1 MVSSR
6 RNTSVAVAAA
16 FGLSLLVA
24 APAAIAQVTSFKQ
37 AVAEEAAG
45 DSVLGEFY
53 RTRAFEGLWIGTDQ
67 DSLARRNALL
77 AAFADAPMH
86 GLPADLYDPQS
97 LIAKMQAATTPFEQ
111 GQLEAEL
118 SRLFLQYARDI
129 QTGILTPDQVVELIH
144 RRVPYR
150 DQLETLNGFATAE
163 PINFLKSLA
172 PQSPEYARLL
182 RAKMTL
188 EQVIATDAWG
198 EQVWSSNTLRPGES
212 GTAVTAL
219 RNRLIRMGYLS
230 RSLTPIYDD
239 AMVEAVRDFQ
249 SAHGLTADGVAG
261 PGTLEQINIAPE
273 ERLKSV
279 LVAMERERW
288 LNIDRGDRHVWVNL
302 TDFTA
307 KIVDHD
313 IVTFETRSVIGA
325 RDTDRQS
332 PEFSDEMEHMVI
344 NPTWFVPRSII
355 VGEYLPSLQAD
366 PTSVGHLE
374 IVNSRGQVLD
384 RTSADFSQF
393 TESTFPFSMRQPP
406 GPRNA
411 LGSVKFMFPNRYNI
425 YLHDTPAQN
434 LFVREVRA
442 YSHGCIRLDDPHEFA
457 YALLA
462 PQVSE
467 PVGYFQSILRTR
479 QETQVDLNQHVPVHI
494 DYRTAFTNADNQ
506 LEFRRDIY
514 GRDAQIWQALARQG
528 VAVPGVQG

>member
-1 MVSSR
+1 
-6 RNTSVAVAAA
+6 
-16 FGLSLLVA
+16 
-24 APAAIAQVTSFKQ
+24 
-37 AVAEEAAG
+37 
-45 DSVLGEFY
+45 
-53 RTRAFEGLWIGTDQ
+53 
-67 DSLARRNALL
+67 
-77 AAFADAPMH
+77 
-86 GLPADLYDPQS
+86 
-97 LIAKMQAATTPFEQ
+97 
-111 GQLEAEL
+111 
-118 SRLFLQYARDI
+118 
-129 QTGILTPDQVVELIH
+129 
-144 RRVPYR
+144 
-150 DQLETLNGFATAE
+150 
-163 PINFLKSLA
+163 
-172 PQSPEYARLL
+172 
-182 RAKMTL
+182 
-188 EQVIATDAWG
+188 
-198 EQVWSSNTLRPGES
+198 
-212 GTAVTAL
+212 
-219 RNRLIRMGYLS
+219 
-230 RSLTPIYDD
+230 
-239 AMVEAVRDFQ
+239 
-249 SAHGLTADGVAG
+249 
-261 PGTLEQINIAPE
+261 LEQINIAPE

-384 RTSADFSQF
+384 RTNSDFSQF

-479 QETQVDLNQHVPVHI
+479 QETQVNLDQHVPVHI